1 MKLFL
6 ASFLIPAALG
16 RPALLKRMSS
26 VIPLFPPQLASSEGR
41 KCSFSFSVREAPPP
55 GELEPMEKEAKS
67 FYEGSSTCYVS
78 PHGQR
83 SSACAKFPPHVAVEV
98 NDDDKVARR
107 HPLHI

>member
-41 KCSFSFSVREAPPP
+41 
-55 GELEPMEKEAKS
+55 ELEPMEKEAKS